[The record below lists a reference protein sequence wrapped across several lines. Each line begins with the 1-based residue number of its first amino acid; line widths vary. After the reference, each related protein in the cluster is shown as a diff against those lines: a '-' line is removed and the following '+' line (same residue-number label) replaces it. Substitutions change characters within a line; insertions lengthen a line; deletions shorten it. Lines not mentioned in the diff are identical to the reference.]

1 MRLAIPRPRQRPV
14 RPPPPTEPDS
24 IEWNGVGINYTV
36 VRSAR
41 RKRTITLRVL
51 RGAVEVLAPK
61 RTSKRDI
68 REFVEAKS
76 AWVLD
81 KLAHPPVRAQVTP
94 FGHGDTVPYLGYTR
108 PVVLQSGTT
117 KTVGVSLH
125 DHFCAETDDA
135 PDNLVLHHFHV
146 TVPEGIDDETRPQR
160 VRTALT
166 TVVLGACGRMVLR
179 GSRGVAS
186 TGGAKGQA

>member
-1 MRLAIPRPRQRPV
+1 M
-14 RPPPPTEPDS
+14 
-24 IEWNGVGINYTV
+24 
-36 VRSAR
+36 RSAR

-61 RTSKRDI
+61 RTPKRDI

-81 KLAHPPVRAQVTP
+81 KLANPPVRAQVTP

-108 PVVLQSGTT
+108 PVVVQSGTT
-117 KTVGVSLH
+117 KTVEVSLH
-125 DHFCAETDDA
+125 DHFCGETDDA

-146 TVPEGIDDETRPQR
+146 TVPEGIDDEARPQR
-160 VRTALT
+160 VRTALARWYSARAEANGSPRKSRSGFHWWRPRPSLRCASAT
-166 TVVLGACGRMVLR
+166 RGRN
-179 GSRGVAS
+179 
-186 TGGAKGQA
+186 GGAAQGTEFCASVGGA